1 MNFEDLRSQYD
12 IIPVVRELS
21 ADAVTPLGAFHA
33 LAGDDTEAFLF
44 ESVERGEN
52 VGRYSFVG
60 FDPRRTLRFDRDT
73 KEPARLLRDELVP
86 LRVYNEDKLP
96 PFFGGAVGYF
106 GYSVGGWSE
115 RIPDT
120 RRDDIE
126 APDAKLLFFDNVVVF
141 DHVRQKMLVVA
152 NLFTADPHASL
163 DAANARIERAIEK
176 LKRASIEPIEFP
188 AAPSSAFGTF
198 SPFAGGEG
206 RSIDNSRDALQSRAL
221 LPRGAGEK
229 VPKAD
234 EGAAI
239 NFTSTYTKDEFEQ
252 MVRDAKEEI
261 IAGEIFQIVVSQ
273 RWEAEYPTSQALTL
287 YRVLRSINPSPYMFL
302 LRTAECTLVGAS
314 PEMLVRVTGDVAET
328 RPIAGTRKRGKTREE
343 DAELE
348 ASLLADPK
356 ERAEHL
362 MLVDLG
368 RNDLGRVC
376 ASGSVEVENFCSIE
390 RYSHVIHLVTDVHGK
405 LREGSTPVDV
415 FLSAFPAGT
424 LTGAPKI
431 RAMELIDRFEKTRR
445 GPYGG
450 SVAYIGF
457 SGNLDSCITI
467 RTIVL
472 ANGRA
477 YVQAGAGIVYDSDPA
492 YEFEE
497 TLNKSAALRQAVS
510 LASALRPVYSR

>member
-1 MNFEDLRSQYD
+1 MNFEELRSQYD
-12 IIPVVRELS
+12 IIPIVRELS
-21 ADAVTPLGAFHA
+21 ADALTPLAAFNA
-33 LAGDDTEAFLF
+33 LAGSDTEGFLF

-60 FDPRRTLRFDRDT
+60 FDPRRSLRFDRET
-73 KEPARLLRDELVP
+73 KDAAKLLRDELVP

-106 GYSVGGWSE
+106 GYGVGGWSE

-120 RRDDIE
+120 RRDDIG
-126 APDAKLLFFDNVVVF
+126 APDARLLFFDNVVVF

-152 NLFTADPHASL
+152 NIFTADAHASVE
-163 DAANARIERAIEK
+163 AANARIAKAIEK
-176 LKRASIEPIEFP
+176 LKRASIEPLEFP
-188 AAPSSAFGTF
+188 EPGRAEARLTF
-198 SPFAGGEG
+198 AS
-206 RSIDNSRDALQSRAL
+206 N
-221 LPRGAGEK
+221 
-229 VPKAD
+229 
-234 EGAAI
+234 
-239 NFTSTYTKDEFEQ
+239 YTRDEFEQ

-261 IAGEIFQIVVSQ
+261 VAGEIFQIVVSQ
-273 RWEAEYPTSQALTL
+273 RWEADYPASQALTL

-302 LRTAECTLVGAS
+302 LRTADCTLVGAS

-376 ASGSVEVENFCSIE
+376 ASGTVEVENFCSIE
-390 RYSHVIHLVTDVHGK
+390 RYSHVIHLVTEVHGK
-405 LREGSTPVDV
+405 LREGRAPVDV

-424 LTGAPKI
+424 LSGAPKI

-450 SVAYIGF
+450 AVAYIGF

-472 ANGRA
+472 ANGKA

-492 YEFEE
+492 TEFDE
-497 TLNKSAALRQAVS
+497 TMNKSAALRQAVS
-510 LASALRPVYSR
+510 VATTLLDERGATTSRPPGR